1 MAGGAFQSG
10 SNGATARMRI
20 LGTIVKWLL
29 VLLLAAVAGLAGWL
43 FLAPPDLIR
52 VASGYTAKMVC
63 SNVFLAGRDAA
74 EVLTVDVQAPGH
86 PILGYLSVDV
96 DPSAGTAKAALFGL
110 FGPGLAVHR
119 LGLGCASV
127 PTGDRASLPDLSAT
141 PGSDAA
147 RPGPWP
153 EGDRIETS
161 PAADLRAILENE
173 ALVGP
178 GLRAVVVVKDGRIV
192 GERYGE
198 GFDART
204 PLLGWSM
211 TKTVNA
217 VLVGTLVQ
225 EGLLALDQSGLFP
238 GWTDERTRITLSD
251 LMGMQSGLSFNEDY
265 GDVTDVTRMLYL
277 EPDMAGF
284 TAAKPLAGPPGTL
297 FSYSSGTAVL
307 LSRLWQDTLGE
318 PQAAMD
324 WPREA
329 LFDPLGMESAVLETD
344 AAGTF
349 VGSSYLYATAR
360 DWARFGLFMLG
371 DGTAGDRQVVPAGFL
386 AWMRQP
392 ASASNG
398 EYGNGQLWLHGPQGG
413 TPDGQDPDAGFD
425 LPDDAVWA
433 LGHDGQSMAMIPS
446 KGLVVLRL
454 GLTPSSLGWKSQ
466 ALVEAVIDALE

>member
-1 MAGGAFQSG
+1 
-10 SNGATARMRI
+10 MRI
-20 LGTIVKWLL
+20 LATLVKWLL
-29 VLLLAAVAGLAGWL
+29 ILVVVAVAGLAGWL
-43 FLAPPDLIR
+43 FLAPPELIR
-52 VASGYTAKMVC
+52 VGAGYTAKIVC
-63 SNVFLAGRDAA
+63 SNVFVAGRDADA
-74 EVLTVDVQAPGH
+74 VLAVDVQAPGH
-86 PILGYLSVDV
+86 PLLRWLEVDV
-96 DPSAGTAKAALFGL
+96 DPSAGTAKATLLGL
-110 FGPGLAVHR
+110 FGPGLAAHR
-119 LGLGCASV
+119 DGLGCASV
-127 PTGDRASLPDLSAT
+127 PSGDRAALADLSAT
-141 PGSDAA
+141 PGSPAA
-147 RPGPWP
+147 RPGLWP
-153 EGDRIETS
+153 AGDMVE
-161 PAADLRAILENE
+161 PAQAQAVAAILADD
-173 ALVGP
+173 ALTGP

-192 GERYGE
+192 AERYGE
-198 GFDART
+198 GFDAT
-204 PLLGWSM
+204 SPLLGWSM

-225 EGLLALDQSGLFP
+225 EGLLSLDQSGLFP
-238 GWTDERTRITLSD
+238 AWTDARARITLSD

-284 TAAKPLAGPPGTL
+284 AASRPLAGPPGTI

-329 LFDPLGMESAVLETD
+329 LFDPLRMESAVLETD
-344 AAGTF
+344 ASGTF

-371 DGTAGDRQVVPAGFL
+371 DGTAAGRQVVPADFL

-392 ASASNG
+392 APASNG

-425 LPDDAVWA
+425 LPADAFWA

-454 GLTPSSLGWKSQ
+454 GLTPSKLGWKSQ
-466 ALVEAVIDALE
+466 GLVEAVAKALE

>member
-1 MAGGAFQSG
+1 
-10 SNGATARMRI
+10 MRI
-20 LGTIVKWLL
+20 LGFIVKWLVIL
-29 VLLLAAVAGLAGWL
+29 VVVAVAGLAGWL
-43 FLAPPDLIR
+43 YLAPPDLIR

-63 SNVFLAGRDAA
+63 SNVFVAGRDSR
-74 EVLTVDVQAPGH
+74 EVLAIDVQAPGH

-96 DPSAGTAKAALFGL
+96 DPSAGTARAALLGL
-110 FGPGLAVHR
+110 FGPGLAVDR
-119 LGLGCASV
+119 AGLGCASV
-127 PTGDRASLPDLSAT
+127 PSGDRASLADLSAT
-141 PGSDAA
+141 PGSNAV
-147 RPGPWP
+147 RRGPWP
-153 EGDRIETS
+153 SGDMVEPTQAEGI
-161 PAADLRAILENE
+161 RAILENE

-178 GLRAVVVVKDGRIV
+178 GMRAVVVVKDGRIV

-198 GFDART
+198 GFDASS
-204 PLLGWSM
+204 PSLGWSM

-217 VLVGTLVQ
+217 VIVGTLVA
-225 EGLLALDQSGLFP
+225 EGQLSLDQAGLFP
-238 GWTDERTRITLSD
+238 GWSDGRARITVAD
-251 LMGMQSGLSFNEDY
+251 LMGMQSGLVFNEDY

-284 TAAKPLAGPPGTL
+284 AASKPLAGPPGTI
-297 FSYSSGTAVL
+297 FNYSSGTAVL

-371 DGTAGDRQVVPAGFL
+371 DGSIGGRRLVPAGFL
-386 AWMRQP
+386 EWMRQP

-398 EYGNGQLWLHGPQGG
+398 DYGNGQLWLHGPEAG
-413 TPDGQDPDAGFD
+413 TPEGQHPDAGFD
-425 LPDDAVWA
+425 LPEDAVWA

-446 KGLVVLRL
+446 RGIVVLRM
-454 GLTPSSLGWKSQ
+454 GLTPSKLGWKSQ
-466 ALVEAVIDALE
+466 GLVEAVVSALE

>member
-1 MAGGAFQSG
+1 MRLLRAF
-10 SNGATARMRI
+10 I
-20 LGTIVKWLL
+20 KWLL
-29 VLLLAAVAGLAGWL
+29 ILVVAAVAGLAGWL

-63 SNVFLAGRDAA
+63 SNVFLAGRDARD
-74 EVLTVDVQAPGH
+74 VLKIDVQAPGH

-96 DPSAGTAKAALFGL
+96 DESAGTVKAALLGL
-110 FGPGLAVHR
+110 FGPGLAVDR
-119 LGLGCASV
+119 AGLGCAST
-127 PTGDRASLPDLSAT
+127 PTGDASVASGMTAT
-141 PGSDAA
+141 PGSPTV
-147 RPGPWP
+147 RPGLWP
-153 EGDRIETS
+153 QGDMVEPSQAIE
-161 PAADLRAILENE
+161 LRAILDDA

-178 GLRAVVVVKDGRIV
+178 GMRAVVVVKDGRIV

-198 GFDART
+198 GFDASS

-217 VLVGTLVQ
+217 AIVGTLVQ
-225 EGLLALDQSGLFP
+225 EGQLSLDQAGLFP
-238 GWTDERTRITLSD
+238 GWTDERARITIAD

-284 TAAKPLAGPPGTL
+284 AAGKPLAGPPGTI
-297 FSYSSGTAVL
+297 FNYSSGTAVL
-307 LSRLWQDTLGE
+307 LARIWQDALGE
-318 PQAAMD
+318 PQAALD

-371 DGTAGDRQVVPAGFL
+371 DGMAGDRRLVPEGFL
-386 AWMRQP
+386 DWMRQP

-398 EYGNGQLWLHGPQGG
+398 EYGQGQLWLHGPEAG
-413 TPDGQDPDAGFD
+413 TPEGQHPDAGFD

-446 KGLVVLRL
+446 KGIVVLRM
-454 GLTPSSLGWKSQ
+454 GLTPSKLGWKSQ
-466 ALVEAVIDALE
+466 GLVEAVVRALD